1 MAHRKI
7 FALIVCAVIASA
19 TPFALHAQAATPVLK
34 AEVVV
39 SGDFVRIGDVLENAG
54 AKANEPIFKAPD
66 LGASGTIQVHRVM
79 EALRTHGIVVF
90 DTRNLTEVL
99 VSRASRSVTL
109 SDLGRAI
116 AEAAA
121 KRYEIANASDLSVT
135 FDRHMN
141 PLQVEPNVNEAP
153 RVVSV
158 TVDQRNN
165 RFEAIID
172 MPGSLA
178 LRRSPVRFTGTLIE
192 TVEVVT
198 LARPIPRGESIRESD
213 IVLERLPRA
222 EVQTDALSKSELVV
236 NQAARRAL
244 RSGQTLRAADLMK
257 PQIVSRDDG
266 VTIIF
271 RTKSITLTLRGK
283 AMGNGAEGEMISVLN
298 PTSKR
303 IVQATITAPGV
314 VTVYEANP
322 ITTTALVNE
331 NR

>member
-1 MAHRKI
+1 MTRIK
-7 FALIVCAVIASA
+7 
-19 TPFALHAQAATPVLK
+19 PFALFLFGAIATAPAGALAQGATPTLRAQAAIM
-34 AEVVV
+34 
-39 SGDFVRIGDVLENAG
+39 GDLVRIGDILENAG
-54 AKANEPIFKAPD
+54 DKASEPIFKAPE
-66 LGASGTIQVHRVM
+66 LGASGTIQIHRVM
-79 EALRTHGIVVF
+79 EALRAHGIVVF

-99 VSRASRSVTL
+99 VSRTSRSVTL

-141 PLQVEPNVNEAP
+141 ALQVESTATEAP

-158 TVDQRNN
+158 VVDQRNN

-172 MPGSLA
+172 VPGSLA
-178 LRRSPVRFTGTLIE
+178 LRRNPVRFTGTLIE

-198 LARPIPRGESIRESD
+198 LARPIPRGEAIRESD

-222 EVQTDALSKSELVV
+222 DVQTEALSRVELVV

-257 PQIVSRDDG
+257 PQIISRDDG

-271 RTKSITLTLRGK
+271 KTKSITLTLRGK
-283 AMGNGAEGEMISVLN
+283 AMGNGAEGEMIPVLN

-314 VTVYEANP
+314 VTVYEAN
-322 ITTTALVNE
+322 TVTTALVND

>member
-1 MAHRKI
+1 MKMKRIAI
-7 FALIVCAVIASA
+7 FALFHLALIALA
-19 TPFALHAQAATPVLK
+19 PFAAQAQTPALK
-34 AEVVV
+34 AEITV
-39 SGDFVRIGDVLENAG
+39 DNDLVRIGDILEHAG
-54 AKANEPIFKAPD
+54 AKANEPVFKAPA
-66 LGASGTIQVHRVM
+66 LGGHGTIQVHRVM
-79 EALRTHGIVVF
+79 EALRGHGIVVF

-141 PLQVEPNVNEAP
+141 ALQVEPNVTDAP

-158 TVDQRNN
+158 AVDQRNN

-172 MPGSLA
+172 MPGSMA
-178 LRRSPVRFTGTLIE
+178 LRRAPVRFTGTLVE
-192 TVEVVT
+192 TVEAVT
-198 LARPIPRGESIRESD
+198 LARPIQRGETIRESD
-213 IVLERLPRA
+213 IVVERMPRA
-222 EVQTDALSKSELVV
+222 EVQTDAITKVEFVL

-257 PQIVSRDDG
+257 PQIVSRDDA
-266 VTIIF
+266 VTIVF
-271 RTKSITLTLRGK
+271 KTKAVTLTLRGK
-283 AMGNGAEGEMISVLN
+283 SMGNGAEGETISVLN
-298 PTSKR
+298 PQSKR
-303 IVQATITAPGV
+303 VVQGTITAPGV
-314 VTVYEANP
+314 VTVTEASP
-322 ITTTALVNE
+322 VTTAAVNN

>member
-1 MAHRKI
+1 MIRIK
-7 FALIVCAVIASA
+7 
-19 TPFALHAQAATPVLK
+19 PFALFLFGAIATAPAGALAQGATPTLRAQAAIM
-34 AEVVV
+34 
-39 SGDFVRIGDVLENAG
+39 GDLVRIGDILENAG
-54 AKANEPIFKAPD
+54 DKASEPIFKAPE
-66 LGASGTIQVHRVM
+66 LGASGTIQIHRVM
-79 EALRTHGIVVF
+79 EALRAHGIVVF

-99 VSRASRSVTL
+99 VSRTSRSVTL

-141 PLQVEPNVNEAP
+141 ALQVETTATEAP

-158 TVDQRNN
+158 VVDQRNN

-172 MPGSLA
+172 VPGSLA
-178 LRRSPVRFTGTLIE
+178 LRRNPVRFTGTLIE

-198 LARPIPRGESIRESD
+198 LARPIPRGEAIRESD

-222 EVQTDALSKSELVV
+222 DVQTEALSRVELVV

-257 PQIVSRDDG
+257 PQIISRDDG

-271 RTKSITLTLRGK
+271 KTKSITLTLRGK
-283 AMGNGAEGEMISVLN
+283 AMGNGAEGEMIPVLN

-314 VTVYEANP
+314 VTVYEAN
-322 ITTTALVNE
+322 TVTTALVND

>member
-1 MAHRKI
+1 MTRIK
-7 FALIVCAVIASA
+7 
-19 TPFALHAQAATPVLK
+19 PFALFLFGAIAMAPAGALAQGATPTLRAQAAIM
-34 AEVVV
+34 
-39 SGDFVRIGDVLENAG
+39 GDLVRIGDILENAG
-54 AKANEPIFKAPD
+54 DKASEPIFKAPE
-66 LGASGTIQVHRVM
+66 LGASGTIQIHRVM
-79 EALRTHGIVVF
+79 EALRAHGIVVF

-99 VSRASRSVTL
+99 VSRTSRSVTL

-141 PLQVEPNVNEAP
+141 ALQVETTATEAP

-158 TVDQRNN
+158 VVDQRNN

-172 MPGSLA
+172 VPGSLA
-178 LRRSPVRFTGTLIE
+178 LRRNPVRFTGTLIE

-198 LARPIPRGESIRESD
+198 LARPIPRGEAIRESD

-222 EVQTDALSKSELVV
+222 DVQTEALSRVELVV

-257 PQIVSRDDG
+257 PQIISRDDG

-271 RTKSITLTLRGK
+271 KTRSITLTLRGK
-283 AMGNGAEGEMISVLN
+283 AMGNGAEGEMIPVLN

-314 VTVYEANP
+314 VTVHEAN
-322 ITTTALVNE
+322 TVTTALVND

>member
-1 MAHRKI
+1 MKRIRPFTLFLFAAIAAASVGAH
-7 FALIVCAVIASA
+7 AQGA
-19 TPFALHAQAATPVLK
+19 TPALRAQAAIM
-34 AEVVV
+34 
-39 SGDFVRIGDVLENAG
+39 GDLVRIGDILENAG
-54 AKANEPIFKAPD
+54 EKANEPIFKAPE
-66 LGASGTIQVHRVM
+66 LGASGTIQIHRVM
-79 EALRTHGIVVF
+79 EALRAHGIVVF

-99 VSRASRSVTL
+99 VSRTSRSVTL

-141 PLQVEPNVNEAP
+141 ALQVETTATEGP

-158 TVDQRNN
+158 VVDQRNN

-172 MPGSLA
+172 VPGSLA
-178 LRRSPVRFTGTLIE
+178 LRRNPVRFTGTLVE

-198 LARPIPRGESIRESD
+198 LARPIPRGEAIRESD

-222 EVQTDALSKSELVV
+222 DVQTEALSKVELVV

-257 PQIVSRDDG
+257 PQIISRDDG

-271 RTKSITLTLRGK
+271 KTKSITLTLRGK
-283 AMGNGAEGEMISVLN
+283 AMGNGAEGEMIPVLN

-314 VTVYEANP
+314 VTVHEAN
-322 ITTTALVNE
+322 TVTTALVND

>member
-1 MAHRKI
+1 MTRI
-7 FALIVCAVIASA
+7 RLFALFLFGAIATAPAGALAQGA
-19 TPFALHAQAATPVLK
+19 TPTLRAQAAIM
-34 AEVVV
+34 
-39 SGDFVRIGDVLENAG
+39 GDLVRIGDILENAG
-54 AKANEPIFKAPD
+54 DKASEPIFKAPE
-66 LGASGTIQVHRVM
+66 LGASGTIQIHRVM
-79 EALRTHGIVVF
+79 EALRAHGIVVF

-99 VSRASRSVTL
+99 VSRTSRSVTL

-141 PLQVEPNVNEAP
+141 ALQVETTATEAP

-158 TVDQRNN
+158 VVDQRNN

-172 MPGSLA
+172 VPGSLA
-178 LRRSPVRFTGTLIE
+178 LRRNPVRFTGTLIE

-198 LARPIPRGESIRESD
+198 LARPIPRGEAIRESD

-222 EVQTDALSKSELVV
+222 DVQTEALSRVELVV

-257 PQIVSRDDG
+257 PQIISRDDG

-271 RTKSITLTLRGK
+271 KTKSITLTLRGK
-283 AMGNGAEGEMISVLN
+283 AMGNGAEGEMIPVLN

-314 VTVYEANP
+314 VTVYEAN
-322 ITTTALVNE
+322 TVTTALVND

>member
-1 MAHRKI
+1 MKQFSTLLLAC
-7 FALIVCAVIASA
+7 FALAAAAIPFAAHA
-19 TPFALHAQAATPVLK
+19 TPALK
-34 AEVVV
+34 AEITV
-39 SGDFVRIGDVLENAG
+39 SGDLVRIGDILENPG
-54 AKANEPIFKAPD
+54 AKASEAIFKAPD

-79 EALRTHGIVVF
+79 EALRAHGIVVV

-109 SDLGRAI
+109 SDLGRAV

-135 FDRHMN
+135 FDRHIN
-141 PLQVEPNVNEAP
+141 PMQVEPNVNEAP

-158 TVDQRNN
+158 AVDQRNN
-165 RFEAIID
+165 RFEAIVD
-172 MPGSLA
+172 MPGSIA
-178 LRRSPVRFTGTLIE
+178 LRRNPVRLTGSLVE

-198 LARPIPRGESIRESD
+198 LARAMPRGETIRESD
-213 IVLERLPRA
+213 IVIERLPRA
-222 EVQTDALSKSELVV
+222 DVVTDAISKAEHVV

-257 PQIVSRDDG
+257 PQIISRDDG

-271 RTKSITLTLRGK
+271 RTKSVTLTLRGK
-283 AMGNGAEGEMISVLN
+283 ALGNGAEGEMISVLN

-303 IVQATITAPGV
+303 IVQATVTAPGV
-314 VTVYEANP
+314 VTINEANP
-322 ITTTALVNE
+322 LTTAAVKE